1 MGCTKETYGFQDPKG
16 GCMWGKRM
24 WKNFCVGKAHLW
36 KQWSEKF
43 SICFLSM
50 IVSYLKSLALLFNHW
65 GCLCCK
71 HRNRP
76 WDQGKDKVR
85 NRLKHIRTFLASI
98 FDERFAAR
106 FYDTAGLDSQ
116 QREVPKH
123 LLAAADGFVI
133 VYSVEDKQSFILAEA
148 IRKEIKN
155 CGEKRDQVASPPF
168 DYQSMT

>member
-1 MGCTKETYGFQDPKG
+1 
-16 GCMWGKRM
+16 
-24 WKNFCVGKAHLW
+24 
-36 KQWSEKF
+36 
-43 SICFLSM
+43 M
-50 IVSYLKSLALLFNHW
+50 ILNC
-65 GCLCCK
+65 GCK

-76 WDQGKDKVR
+76 WDQGENKVR

-155 CGEKRDQVASPPF
+155 CGEKRDNLVSESKIPLLCNVIVIILPSSPHNPSDLNNNSASF
-168 DYQSMT
+168 QAEIIT